1 MLSAIF
7 VEFLDH
13 KIPRFRRNPPDRFQQ
28 FPDFSQVI
36 MQKNPQKSQVAAKVT
51 KILELIPKIYSY
63 VFDIKP
69 WVQVALLFETA
80 FCLWYS

>member
-13 KIPRFRRNPPDRFQQ
+13 KIQRFRRNPPDRFQQ

-51 KILELIPKIYSY
+51 RS
-63 VFDIKP
+63 
-69 WVQVALLFETA
+69 WN
-80 FCLWYS
+80 